1 MENDVT
7 AQIAAAQIPGEL
19 KIALTS
25 YLQAFEELKPSLPN
39 HVQQRFTY
47 WLEQLVKESTD
58 PTVET
63 HWWETMLD
71 LIGTQIEPLGA
82 ASQAMLEAE
91 KLLSPQLMSYLGP
104 YTNVSL
110 REITEDTVVTVC
122 RLSDTLIEP
131 QKFMVAPNAIS
142 LAQALFSK
150 KAWYRAIYA
159 GKMLVGFIMLYDNE
173 QEAEYFLWRFMISR
187 PCQGRGYGAQ
197 AIQRLVEY
205 VQTRPNA
212 KELGV
217 SCGVGPGS
225 PQEFYE
231 QVGFV
236 STGEF
241 EEAELVL
248 KLSLGG

>member
-1 MENDVT
+1 MENFLEMLES
-7 AQIAAAQIPGEL
+7 AQIPGEL
-19 KIALTS
+19 KSALMG
-25 YLQAFEELKPSLPN
+25 YFQAFEELKPALPPPFQ
-39 HVQQRFTY
+39 VRCTF
-47 WLEQLVKESTD
+47 WLEQILKEACDTQA
-58 PTVET
+58 EF
-63 HWWETMLD
+63 HWWESILD

-82 ASQAMLEAE
+82 ASQDMLEAR
-91 KLLSPQLMSYLGP
+91 KLLSHQLMSYLGP
-104 YTNVSL
+104 YTDVTL
-110 REITEDTVVTVC
+110 REITEDTVVMVC

-150 KAWYRAIYA
+150 KAWYRAVYA
-159 GKMLVGFIMLYDNE
+159 GKMLVGFVMLYDDDE
-173 QEAEYFLWRFMISR
+173 EPEYFLWRFMVSR

-205 VQTRPNA
+205 VKTRPNA

-217 SCGVGPGS
+217 SCGVGPSS

-231 QVGFV
+231 KQGFV

-241 EEAELVL
+241 HDGELVL
-248 KLSLGG
+248 KRKIEIE